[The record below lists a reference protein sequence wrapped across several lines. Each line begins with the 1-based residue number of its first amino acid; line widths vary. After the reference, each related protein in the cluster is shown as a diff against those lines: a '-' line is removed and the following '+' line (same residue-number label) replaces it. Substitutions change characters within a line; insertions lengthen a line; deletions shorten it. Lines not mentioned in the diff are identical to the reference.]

1 MHSIPP
7 AQLQHIAKLARLRLG
22 GEEAEKY
29 AKDLGSILTYVDI
42 LKNVDTKG
50 VEPTAQITDCTNV
63 LRDDVLCPS
72 DAAPDTLLATSPL
85 PVRNRQIET
94 PAAHG

>member
-1 MHSIPP
+1 MLPISP
-7 AQLQHIAKLARLRLG
+7 AQLQHIAKLARLRLS
-22 GEEAEKY
+22 EEEVEKY
-29 AKDLGSILTYVDI
+29 AKDLGSILAYVDM

-50 VEPTAQITDCTNV
+50 VEPTAQITDRTNV